1 MNTIAGILHKMDI
14 FVAYESMP
22 SIVDKEIKMN
32 TLPGLIHKLDAD
44 IINIVHKRNIFIDF
58 DSVPS
63 TSETYKKS
71 YEAITALKRGE
82 TVYVNNV
89 EVLGYSNQA
98 FLGRDKII
106 PFSIVT
112 SVTTI
117 S

>member
-22 SIVDKEIKMN
+22 SI
-32 TLPGLIHKLDAD
+32 LDT
-44 IINIVHKRNIFIDF
+44 NQ
-58 DSVPS
+58 
-63 TSETYKKS
+63 KS
-71 YEAITALKRGE
+71 YEAIKAFENGDA
-82 TVYVNNV
+82 VYVNNI

-106 PFSIVT
+106 PYSIVT

>member
-22 SIVDKEIKMN
+22 SI
-32 TLPGLIHKLDAD
+32 AD
-44 IINIVHKRNIFIDF
+44 IHQ
-58 DSVPS
+58 
-63 TSETYKKS
+63 KS
-71 YEAITALKRGE
+71 YEAINAFKRGE

-89 EVLGYSNQA
+89 EVLAYDSTG

-106 PFSIVT
+106 PYSIVT

>member
-44 IINIVHKRNIFIDF
+44 IINIIHKRNPFIDYY
-58 DSVPS
+58 SMPS
-63 TSETYKKS
+63 ILDINQKS
-71 YEAITALKRGE
+71 YEAIKAFENGDA
-82 TVYVNNV
+82 VYVNNI

-106 PFSIVT
+106 PYSIVT

>member
-22 SIVDKEIKMN
+22 SI
-32 TLPGLIHKLDAD
+32 LDT
-44 IINIVHKRNIFIDF
+44 NQK
-58 DSVPS
+58 P
-63 TSETYKKS
+63 
-71 YEAITALKRGE
+71 YEAIKAFENGDA
-82 TVYVNNV
+82 VYVNNI

-106 PFSIVT
+106 PYSIVT

>member
-1 MNTIAGILHKMDI
+1 MNKAVQEALLA
-14 FVAYESMP
+14 F
-22 SIVDKEIKMN
+22 
-32 TLPGLIHKLDAD
+32 
-44 IINIVHKRNIFIDF
+44 RNG
-58 DSVPS
+58 
-63 TSETYKKS
+63 
-71 YEAITALKRGE
+71 A

-106 PFSIVT
+106 PFNRVI